1 MEICCHHDLQ
11 DNNIAALEH
20 RDRICEMDLYLPS
33 LEYGKLAKLTQL
45 QNPFPELTC
54 LRLRCR
60 GFEPVA
66 ALPVTFLGGSA
77 PSLRSFQLEGIPFPT
92 LPQFLL
98 SCNDLS
104 ELYLQNIPDLGYI
117 PPEAMVTVLSALT
130 KLKCLEIGFKQPGEI
145 RLAPPPPPPLT
156 RSVLQS
162 LTVLRFY
169 DHGVKKYSEDL
180 LSRIDVPHL
189 ETLSMVYEY
198 DPHVFDILQLIS
210 HSLRLGPF
218 HRAEVTFRFI
228 SVNIRLYQSVE
239 TDSPKKVELCFIQYA
254 PGYQAAYMAQIRTL
268 SPLLSSVTKLDIR
281 SDRSFERLDKRDV
294 MNLRD
299 NSQWLVLFHLF
310 ASVRT
315 LCFSGDIQP
324 FVVSF
329 IASLLPGRTTE
340 VLPELQNLYLTD
352 RDWRDELEEQAIEL
366 FIAAGQ
372 NSDHSVTVHRLP
384 YRDCSDSEPFI

>member
-1 MEICCHHDLQ
+1 MAFLGSAIQETMLNTSESLRNCEISPIKALPDEILLKIFDFCRAAAMKEPYWEPECWPQVWCKLVHVCQRWRYTVFSSPLRLDLRLYSTDHHRRFVREMLDVWPSIPMEICCHHDLQ

-20 RDRICEMDLYLPS
+20 CDRICEMNFYLPS
-33 LEYGKLAKLTQL
+33 LEYGNLAKLTQL
-45 QNPFPELTC
+45 QNPFPGLTC

-60 GFEPVA
+60 GFEPVP

-117 PPEAMVTVLSALT
+117 SPEAMVTVLSALT

-198 DPHVFDILQLIS
+198 DPHVFDIPQLIS

-218 HRAEVTFRFI
+218 HRAEILPRRSSCASSSTRQVTKPHIWHR
-228 SVNIRLYQSVE
+228 
-239 TDSPKKVELCFIQYA
+239 YA
-254 PGYQAAYMAQIRTL
+254 PC
-268 SPLLSSVTKLDIR
+268 PLYFPVLQSSTSGATDPLRGWTKG
-281 SDRSFERLDKRDV
+281 
-294 MNLRD
+294 M
-299 NSQWLVLFHLF
+299 
-310 ASVRT
+310 
-315 LCFSGDIQP
+315 
-324 FVVSF
+324 
-329 IASLLPGRTTE
+329 
-340 VLPELQNLYLTD
+340 
-352 RDWRDELEEQAIEL
+352 
-366 FIAAGQ
+366 
-372 NSDHSVTVHRLP
+372 
-384 YRDCSDSEPFI
+384 